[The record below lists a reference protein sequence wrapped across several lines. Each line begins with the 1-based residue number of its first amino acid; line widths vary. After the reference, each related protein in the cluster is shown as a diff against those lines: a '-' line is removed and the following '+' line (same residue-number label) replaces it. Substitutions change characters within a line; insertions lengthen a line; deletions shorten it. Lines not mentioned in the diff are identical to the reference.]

1 MSERTKDFLE
11 RLAFTVAFVA
21 VGLAIPYLT
30 GINEAWAVPI
40 VAGLQIVKNLLAQ
53 QVGDPNTSGFT
64 DTPFPPSEPIVD
76 DADVESVEDVQ
87 GVPDDFEGELS

>member
-64 DTPFPPSEPIVD
+64 DTPAPPDEPIVS
-76 DADVESVEDVQ
+76 DADADSVADVD
-87 GVPDDFEGELS
+87 VPDDFEGELS

>member
-53 QVGDPNTSGFT
+53 QVGDTNTSGFT
-64 DTPFPPSEPIVD
+64 DTLPPPPAPIVEPAD
-76 DADVESVEDVQ
+76 DPTDE
-87 GVPDDFEGELS
+87 ELSAADIGEFS